1 MDHDCAIKSRAAEK
15 YLLGELRGG
24 ERDEFEAHFFECAEC
39 GEEIRSADLFI
50 ESLREVLAEAPQTQR
65 VTAITAKK
73 EPAGGAG
80 WWTWMGALRPAFA
93 YASLAAVLIISGESV
108 WLLQM
113 RRNLAEATAPRMLA
127 SAVLRA
133 ETRGEAVRVYA
144 PDGGPLLLTFDV
156 VAPQPYSR
164 YRFQINSASDAKVLE
179 LTGAAPPPEKPVMLS
194 IPGSRL
200 AAGRYTLTVD
210 GLSAAGGDAARLG
223 QYRFEV
229 LSKEEPAR

>member
-1 MDHDCAIKSRAAEK
+1 
-15 YLLGELRGG
+15 
-24 ERDEFEAHFFECAEC
+24 
-39 GEEIRSADLFI
+39 
-50 ESLREVLAEAPQTQR
+50 VL
-65 VTAITAKK
+65 V
-73 EPAGGAG
+73 
-80 WWTWMGALRPAFA
+80 
-93 YASLAAVLIISGESV
+93 ISGESV
-108 WLLQM
+108 LLLQM
-113 RRNLAEATAPRMLA
+113 RRNLAEATAPRMVA
-127 SAVLRA
+127 SSVLRA